1 MQAPFPVQDLQDSPA
16 KQRCP
21 SVGWGDIM
29 QSAYSVLPSVWAT
42 RGAHRGYVSS
52 ILSPSRTGLAA
63 LCWGCGLSTPL
74 GGVPCVSS
82 SPELRMMSFTGNPP
96 GPAGFPRE
104 GREEGR
110 AGPGFSPMAAPHW
123 TAPEPSWSTQR
134 LCNSFPIPKL

>member
-1 MQAPFPVQDLQDSPA
+1 MQAPFPVQDLRIHLQSRGAPPWA
-16 KQRCP
+16 G
-21 SVGWGDIM
+21 VGIM

-63 LCWGCGLSTPL
+63 LCWGCGLSIPF

-96 GPAGFPRE
+96 GSAGFPRE
-104 GREEGR
+104 GRKEGR
-110 AGPGFSPMAAPHW
+110 AGPGFSPMAALHW
-123 TAPEPSWSTQR
+123 TAPEPFWSTQR
-134 LCNSFPIPKL
+134 LCNSFPIPKR